1 MVTLKIDGREVK
13 AREGQTLLESARE
26 NGIEIPSLC
35 HNDAIEPYGACRLCL
50 VEITTPNG
58 RKRLVTSCLYP
69 VEEGLQVETSSER
82 VVTNRRTLVELL
94 LARSPNEKA
103 VQDIA
108 REMGVETVPFRPEY
122 VEDNACILCA
132 QCVRACQEVVGV
144 SAISLANRGIHR
156 EVAPP
161 FMENA
166 TACIGCGSCVYICPT
181 QCIKM
186 EDVGDTRKI
195 HNWKVEFKLKKCRRC
210 GNYFAPEKQLEY
222 IRSKLNL
229 PQDFFDVCPNCK

>member
-94 LARSPNEKA
+94 LARSPNEK
-103 VQDIA
+103 
-108 REMGVETVPFRPEY
+108 
-122 VEDNACILCA
+122 
-132 QCVRACQEVVGV
+132 
-144 SAISLANRGIHR
+144 
-156 EVAPP
+156 
-161 FMENA
+161 
-166 TACIGCGSCVYICPT
+166 
-181 QCIKM
+181 
-186 EDVGDTRKI
+186 
-195 HNWKVEFKLKKCRRC
+195 
-210 GNYFAPEKQLEY
+210 
-222 IRSKLNL
+222 
-229 PQDFFDVCPNCK
+229 